1 MLERKFV
8 HVIAVKRSIILD
20 SGKRKEKKKT
30 KGNSIEYIQTLTISL
45 KDCRSCF
52 FGKKTDRNGMLSL
65 QKDLATRQLCN
76 HNNINITEQNKTKQK
91 ERKEGEADGE
101 KGWPMQQH

>member
-20 SGKRKEKKKT
+20 SGKRKGKKKKT

-45 KDCRSCF
+45 KDCRSSF

-76 HNNINITEQNKTKQK
+76 HNNMIITEQNKRREKKVKQTGK
-91 ERKEGEADGE
+91 RVGQCR
-101 KGWPMQQH
+101 QQH